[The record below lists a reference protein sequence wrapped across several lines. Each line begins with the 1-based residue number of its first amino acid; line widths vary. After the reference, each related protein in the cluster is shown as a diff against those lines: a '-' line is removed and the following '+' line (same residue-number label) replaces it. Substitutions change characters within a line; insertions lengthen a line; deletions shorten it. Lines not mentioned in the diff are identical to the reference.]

1 MLFSNYIEWLEN
13 CYDQIDDLEQDHG
26 NHQEKKLKELKQ
38 THQVEG
44 LVQNCSNSSVLAME
58 LLHSCTKPSM

>member
-26 NHQEKKLKELKQ
+26 NHQEKQERR
-38 THQVEG
+38 
-44 LVQNCSNSSVLAME
+44 
-58 LLHSCTKPSM
+58 